1 MSGGGRARAASGYR
15 SMPSRLSQRDTPAAS
30 MLVSRRVP
38 GFQSPVLV
46 REERSRALGPT
57 PEENDVQNGTTTLPE
72 KSFFRTKSPRTQ
84 EASPHQM
91 G

>member
-1 MSGGGRARAASGYR
+1 MSGGGRARAGPGGVGLQVDAE
-15 SMPSRLSQRDTPAAS
+15 QRDTPAAS